1 MYELIPTTKFKKDL
15 KKIKRNLS
23 DFVIVSQVLKILQ
36 KKGIDGIPLKMKPHK
51 LRGVYK
57 NDWECHIKPDLLII
71 WFQIEKPKTIT
82 LIRIGTHSELFK

>member
-1 MYELIPTTKFKKDL
+1 
-15 KKIKRNLS
+15 
-23 DFVIVSQVLKILQ
+23 
-36 KKGIDGIPLKMKPHK
+36 MKPHK

>member
-15 KKIKRNLS
+15 KKIKQNLS

-71 WFQIEKPKTIT
+71 WFQIEKPKVIT

>member
-57 NDWECHIKPDLLII
+57 ND
-71 WFQIEKPKTIT
+71 
-82 LIRIGTHSELFK
+82 